1 MTRMVRP
8 TSRTQLAAVLL
19 PGVRV
24 WPREARG
31 ARSRGGLSR
40 RLELAEGIV
49 RAEGLGGCVCAA
61 EHMERSLRS
70 AGIST
75 SQPLS
80 PALLRQT
87 QHRLLTAAC
96 RRCQPF
102 SGFALGCT
110 PLDPSN
116 CLSTIHHGH
125 GLTLRLVCSAWQPR
139 RRRQPG
145 LVCGRRATEAQIRRQ
160 RAQIR
165 TPLHTI
171 SDLHI
176 SGLVA
181 FD

>member
-19 PGVRV
+19 PGIRV
-24 WPREARG
+24 WPR
-31 ARSRGGLSR
+31 ARSRGSLSR

-49 RAEGLGGCVCAA
+49 RAEGLGCVCAA

-87 QHRLLTAAC
+87 QHRLLTTAC
-96 RRCQPF
+96 HHCLFSQPF
-102 SGFALGCT
+102 PGFPLGCT

-116 CLSTIHHGH
+116 FSSTIHHGH
-125 GLTLRLVCSAWQPR
+125 GLTLRVVRSAWQPR
-139 RRRQPG
+139 RRRQPR

-160 RAQIR
+160 RTQIR

-181 FD
+181 FN